1 MYLKLLKKYELFARR
16 INVRIRLIV
25 TFTLVLMA
33 VTGLMGI
40 YATSVMSNKIL
51 AASHE
56 KLESDL
62 ALSKEIINLQYPG
75 DWQIKDG
82 KLYKGTTLI
91 EENYKLIDII
101 GHETGNSV
109 TIFRGDTRVATN
121 VMKDN
126 QRQVGTQVSAEV
138 AQAVLKEGVP
148 FIGRA
153 NVVGTWNESA
163 YEPIKNASGKIIGIM
178 FVGVPATAY
187 DQMVSHFRTNMIG
200 YSFFGII
207 IGFLAACLISY
218 TVHAPLKRITSAI
231 ELASEGDLS
240 HLIPQKSNDELG
252 MLAKRIN
259 IMMAKMS
266 ELIGKTKDLIVT
278 MGQSN
283 DHLLSNTNSC
293 TGSMQNMSA
302 RSNAMSVNASNQAA
316 LTTQSQQAINEMSVA
331 VQQLAQNAQEVTS
344 SALTATQKAEDGQK
358 QVAKAIHQIDII
370 SNTVNTSSNIVGG
383 LGIKS
388 QEVGEIVD
396 LITSIADQTNLL
408 ALNAAIEAARA
419 GEQGRGFAVVAEEV
433 RKLAEESGEAA
444 KRIATLINEV
454 QHEATRAVSAM
465 NDGTREVSQGT
476 QIIASAGDAF
486 KHIIQSFSLVN
497 DQIQEMSAASQEM
510 AASAESALDSI
521 EQTRASAEQSA
532 ADAQS
537 VKLVA
542 DEQMAGLQEV
552 ARSVDRMT
560 EIVEEL
566 NTAIAYF
573 TV

>member
-1 MYLKLLKKYELFARR
+1 MKLLDNYELLARR
-16 INVRIRLIV
+16 INVKFRLII

-40 YATSVMSNKIL
+40 YATSVMSDKIL

-56 KLESDL
+56 KLKSDL
-62 ALSKEIINLQYPG
+62 TMGKDIVDLQYPG
-75 DWQIKDG
+75 TWHIKDDQ
-82 KLYKGTTLI
+82 LYKGKFLI
-91 EENYKLIDII
+91 EGNYEIIDLI
-101 GHETGNSV
+101 GHSTGDSV

-121 VMKDN
+121 VMKNN
-126 QRQVGTQVSAEV
+126 QRQVGTQASKEV
-138 AQAVLKEGVP
+138 KQAVLIEGQT

-163 YEPIKNASGKIIGIM
+163 YEPIKDAAGKIIGIWY
-178 FVGVPATAY
+178 VGVPATTY
-187 DQMVSHFRTNMIG
+187 DQMVDHFRWSMIG
-200 YSFFGII
+200 YSIFGII
-207 IGFLAACLISY
+207 IGFIAAFLIAH
-218 TVHAPLKRITSAI
+218 TVHAPLKRITSGI

-240 HLIPQKSNDELG
+240 QSIPKKSNDELG
-252 MLAKRIN
+252 ILAKRIN
-259 IMMAKMS
+259 IMMAKMA
-266 ELIGKTKDLIVT
+266 ELIGKTQNLIVN

-283 DHLLSNTNSC
+283 AHLLSNSNNC
-293 TGSMQNMSA
+293 TSLMQNMTA
-302 RSNAMSVNASNQAA
+302 RSNAMSINASNQAA
-316 LTTQSQQAINEMSVA
+316 LTNQSQQAINEMSVA

-344 SALTATQKAEDGQK
+344 SALTATSKAEDGHK

-370 SNTVNTSSNIVGG
+370 SNTVNTSSDIVGG

-388 QEVGEIVD
+388 QEVGQIVD
-396 LITSIADQTNLL
+396 LITSIANQTNLL

-454 QHEATRAVSAM
+454 QYESTRAVAAM
-465 NDGTREVSQGT
+465 NDGTREVSQGI
-476 QIIASAGDAF
+476 QIVASAGDAF
-486 KHIIQSFSLVN
+486 KQIIQSFDIVN
-497 DQIQEMSAASQEM
+497 QQIQEMSAASQEM
-510 AASAESALDSI
+510 AASAETALHSI
-521 EQTRASAEQSA
+521 EQTRKSAEQSA

-542 DEQMAGLQEV
+542 VEQMAGLQDV
-552 ARSVDRMT
+552 AQSVDHMT
-560 EIVEEL
+560 EIVAEL
-566 NTAIAYF
+566 KTAISYF